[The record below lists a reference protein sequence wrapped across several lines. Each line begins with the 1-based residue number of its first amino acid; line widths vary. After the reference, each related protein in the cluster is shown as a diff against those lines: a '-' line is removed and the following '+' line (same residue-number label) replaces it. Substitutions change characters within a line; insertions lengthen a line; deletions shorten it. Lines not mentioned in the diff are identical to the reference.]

1 MKFLTGVLG
10 LYWLLPFS
18 VQAEES
24 VNPGINDYYYG
35 SKHSEWVPV
44 FETPS
49 REVYQQRQAILKILN
64 IKPGMRIADI
74 GAGTGFYSL
83 MFADSVGN
91 SGKVYAVD
99 IVQDFIDTVEVK
111 AQQAG
116 FKNLTGIINNGRESG
131 LEINSID
138 MAFICDTYHHFEY
151 PETTMRSIHQALIKN
166 GEVVIIDFRKDP
178 KVSNRWVQGHV
189 RSGREEVIA
198 EMKAFGFTL
207 VDDSPL
213 LHSNF
218 LLRFKKS

>member
-1 MKFLTGVLG
+1 MKFLAGVLG
-10 LYWLLPFS
+10 LYWLTLFS
-18 VQAEES
+18 AHAEES

-35 SKHSEWVPV
+35 SKHAEWVPV

-49 REVYQQRQAILKILN
+49 REVYQQRQAVLKALS

-74 GAGTGFYSL
+74 GTGTGFYSL
-83 MFADSVGN
+83 MFADSVGAN
-91 SGKVYAVD
+91 GKVYAVD
-99 IVQDFIDTVEVK
+99 IVQDFIDTIEET
-111 AQQAG
+111 AQKAG
-116 FKNLTGIINNGRESG
+116 FKNLQGIVNNGRESG
-131 LEINSID
+131 LKANSID

-198 EMKAFGFTL
+198 EMNAFGFTL
-207 VDDSPL
+207 VEDSPL
-213 LHSNF
+213 LRSNF
-218 LLRFKKS
+218 LLRFRKK